1 MASEGEV
8 TYCLCI
14 ECCRLYRL
22 ATFVVTNAAFV
33 SSVISFFNSESF
45 LSFFLRAILCFMSE
59 GSLELLR
66 RRGTYEE

>member
-8 TYCLCI
+8 AYCLCI

-22 ATFVVTNAAFV
+22 ATFVVANETFV

-45 LSFFLRAILCFMSE
+45 LSFLRTILCFMSE
-59 GSLELLR
+59 VWSC
-66 RRGTYEE
+66 

>member
-22 ATFVVTNAAFV
+22 ATVVVANEAFV
-33 SSVISFFNSESF
+33 SSVISFFNSKSF
-45 LSFFLRAILCFMSE
+45 LSFLRTELCFMSE

-66 RRGTYEE
+66 RRSSYEE